1 VQGIRLR
8 FGILAIDMKHR
19 LSAGFT
25 IVETLLFLSISMLLV
40 LIVVVGQGS
49 VMARTRYRDA
59 IEGVESQIVQIQEE
73 LRSTINGSATSS
85 SGTNV
90 NEIILGKVVV
100 FIYGDPDFRIYDC
113 LADRANG
120 PMPPSPSGALSC
132 DFTTPVKTISIRAG
146 AVPVSLSD
154 VKTANATNEGIDT
167 LLFFRHHL
175 NGDVHTVAYNR
186 TASGVSPLVAVQ
198 NMLAASYGT
207 NTAPYRELAL
217 RQLPQD
223 YRAVIRIN
231 YADGATIGT
240 DSTGINQIDK
250 QYLF

>member
-1 VQGIRLR
+1 
-8 FGILAIDMKHR
+8 
-19 LSAGFT
+19 
-25 IVETLLFLSISMLLV
+25 MLLV

-49 VMARTRYRDA
+49 VTARTRYRDA
-59 IEGVESQIVQIQEE
+59 VESLESQIVQTQEE
-73 LRSTINGSATSS
+73 LRSTINGNATSS

-100 FIYGDPDFRIYDC
+100 FSYDNPDIRVYEC
-113 LADRANG
+113 RADRVNG
-120 PMPPSPSGALSC
+120 PLSPGSLSC
-132 DFTTPVKTISIRAG
+132 DFSTPIRTISIRSG

-154 VKTANATNEGIDT
+154 IKTANAATEGLDT

-186 TASGVSPLVAVQ
+186 TANGVSPLVATQ
-198 NMLAASYGT
+198 NMLSSYYGT
-207 NTAPYRELAL
+207 STAPYRELAL

-231 YADGATIGT
+231 YAEGAILGN
-240 DSTGINQIDK
+240 DSTGMNQIDK
-250 QYLF
+250 QYMF

>member
-1 VQGIRLR
+1 
-8 FGILAIDMKHR
+8 MKYR
-19 LSAGFT
+19 SQAGFT
-25 IVETLLFLSISMLLV
+25 IVETLLFLTISMLLV

-49 VMARTRYRDA
+49 MTARTRFRDA
-59 IEGVESQIVQIQEE
+59 IESLESQLIQIQEE
-73 LRSTINGSATSS
+73 LRSTVNSNATST

-90 NEIILGKVVV
+90 NEIVLGKVVA
-100 FIYGDPDFRIYDC
+100 FTYGNPEVRVYEC
-113 LADRANG
+113 LADRADG
-120 PMPPSPSGALSC
+120 PLSPGVLNC
-132 DFTTPVKTISIRAG
+132 DFATPVKTILIRSG

-154 VKTANATNEGIDT
+154 IKTANPTNEGVDT

-186 TASGVSPLVAVQ
+186 QAVGVSPLVATQ
-198 NMLAASYGT
+198 NMLTASYGT
-207 NTAPYRELAL
+207 STAPYRELGL

-231 YADGATIGT
+231 YGEGVTIGT
-240 DSTGINQIDK
+240 DSPAINQIDK